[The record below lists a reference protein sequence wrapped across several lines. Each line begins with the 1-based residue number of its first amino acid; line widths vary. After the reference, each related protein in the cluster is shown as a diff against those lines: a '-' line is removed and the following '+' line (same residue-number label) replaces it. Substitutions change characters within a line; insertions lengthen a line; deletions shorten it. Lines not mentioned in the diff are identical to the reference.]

1 MKVLKITGTSSEMQV
16 YLKDGSVL
24 QLEGEFTQGG
34 FAAYIS
40 TMRLKGSD
48 RALSE
53 AEKEDYSREILEYNR
68 NRGNKDF
75 RIELYPD

>member
-1 MKVLKITGTSSEMQV
+1 MKVLKITGTSSEMLV

-24 QLEGEFTQGG
+24 ELEFTQGG

>member
-1 MKVLKITGTSSEMQV
+1 MKVLKITGTSSEMLV

-24 QLEGEFTQGG
+24 ELEFTQGG

-68 NRGNKDF
+68 NRGNKAF

>member
-1 MKVLKITGTSSEMQV
+1 MKVLKITGTSSEMLV

-24 QLEGEFTQGG
+24 ELEFTQGG

-40 TMRLKGSD
+40 TMRLKRSD